1 MCAPSGFSN
10 YCSLLM
16 KISLFDLLD
25 ETLGPEEM
33 KNRTGKL
40 YGGER
45 KSMSITGS
53 TGQQKSIEQ
62 ERVRLA

>member
-16 KISLFDLLD
+16 NISLFDLLD

>member
-1 MCAPSGFSN
+1 
-10 YCSLLM
+10 M

-33 KNRTGKL
+33 KNRTGKF